1 MNLRPASLRWLA
13 SELWRSLL
21 SGAGALLVGGA
32 VGLGIFLAS
41 PALRDVLVWT
51 TVLAGWA
58 AFVLL
63 HAALTGFAFDGLE
76 EDALAAAIRRA
87 RRDRTGA
94 LPRRTAS
101 HLLAGSGDGPS
112 WSVQMSVVALLVV
125 VALALSP
132 QLQGNPLL
140 TGLGLL
146 LVAGCWLDVMIMY
159 ALHYARLDSSD
170 GGLEFAGDDPKCFA
184 DYVHLAIGVQTL
196 GTADTRVTTRSMRR
210 QVSLH
215 SLLAFAFN
223 TVIIVMIVSLIL
235 RLG

>member
-1 MNLRPASLRWLA
+1 MKPPFAAPRWFA

-21 SGAGALLVGGA
+21 SGAGALLVGGLVA
-32 VGLGIFLAS
+32 LGSFFG
-41 PALRDVLVWT
+41 PPRLRDVLVWT
-51 TVLAGWA
+51 VVLAAWG
-58 AFVLL
+58 AFVLV
-63 HAALTGFAFDGLE
+63 HAALTAFAFEGLE
-76 EDALAAAIRRA
+76 EDDLSEAIRYA

-101 HLLAGSGDGPS
+101 QLLAGSGDGPS

-140 TGLGLL
+140 TGLGLV
-146 LVAGCWLDVMIMY
+146 LVAGCWLDVMTMY
-159 ALHYARLDSSD
+159 ALHYARLDSSA
-170 GGLEFAGDDPKCFA
+170 GGLEFSGDDPKCFT
-184 DYVHLAIGVQTL
+184 DYVHLAVGVQTL